1 MHTDY
6 LLSLWGLSIDIF
18 KGAVC
23 KNVCELVVEIGT
35 AVQIQVM
42 GDCCLPRP
50 LLLRLDPH
58 AGCQFKVT
66 QQERVQLTMEAE
78 ETYS

>member
-35 AVQIQVM
+35 AVQIIILHHSKQEVPWDFKM
-42 GDCCLPRP
+42 ELYDKKIADPCC
-50 LLLRLDPH
+50 
-58 AGCQFKVT
+58 
-66 QQERVQLTMEAE
+66 
-78 ETYS
+78 